1 MRYLHTMVRVHDLE
15 AALRFFVDGLGLKE
29 MRRFDNE
36 KGRFTL
42 VFLNAIED
50 VELGQAT
57 EHRRGS
63 AQVELTY
70 NWPEDGTEAEIYTGG
85 RNFGH
90 LAYEVDDIY
99 ALCAHLQAMGVVINR
114 PPRDGHMAFVRSPD
128 GISVELI
135 QKGAALPLTE
145 PWVSMPNT
153 GSW

>member
-1 MRYLHTMVRVHDLE
+1 
-15 AALRFFVDGLGLKE
+15 

-90 LAYEVDDIY
+90 LA
-99 ALCAHLQAMGVVINR
+99 
-114 PPRDGHMAFVRSPD
+114 
-128 GISVELI
+128 
-135 QKGAALPLTE
+135 
-145 PWVSMPNT
+145 
-153 GSW
+153 